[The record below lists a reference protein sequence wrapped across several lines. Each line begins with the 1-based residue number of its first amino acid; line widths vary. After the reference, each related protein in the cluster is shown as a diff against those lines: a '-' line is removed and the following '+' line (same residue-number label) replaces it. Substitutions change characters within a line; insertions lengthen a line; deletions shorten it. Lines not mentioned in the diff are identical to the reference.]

1 MSFVF
6 SQEYNAIRVRSE
18 RAFISLFSVYEE
30 EGREKSAF
38 GFEFEFFFENEDL
51 NIPRQLFL
59 FLTKKKEDDD
69 FQTLAKKSAEKNFR
83 KEDEE
88 TEKRRFS

>member
-1 MSFVF
+1 LSFVF

-38 GFEFEFFFENEDL
+38 GFEFEFFFLKRGFEYSTSAVSVSD
-51 NIPRQLFL
+51 
-59 FLTKKKEDDD
+59 KKK
-69 FQTLAKKSAEKNFR
+69 R
-83 KEDEE
+83 G
-88 TEKRRFS
+88 

>member
-1 MSFVF
+1 LSFVF

-59 FLTKKKEDDD
+59 FLKKKKRMMIIK
-69 FQTLAKKSAEKNFR
+69 TLAKKSAEKNFR

>member
-59 FLTKKKEDDD
+59 FLTKKKRMMIIK
-69 FQTLAKKSAEKNFR
+69 TLAKKSAEKNFR

>member
-59 FLTKKKEDDD
+59 FLTKKKRMILGGGGRLLRKSR
-69 FQTLAKKSAEKNFR
+69 QKKGR
-83 KEDEE
+83 
-88 TEKRRFS
+88 

>member
-1 MSFVF
+1 LSFVF

-69 FQTLAKKSAEKNFR
+69 FWAEK
-83 KEDEE
+83 
-88 TEKRRFS
+88 

>member
-69 FQTLAKKSAEKNFR
+69 FWADCSCEKVGR
-83 KEDEE
+83 KLS
-88 TEKRRFS
+88 KGR